1 MSSSAQDKLAKDRLT
16 KDKLIVALDVSTP
29 AEARRLVAELRQVVG
44 TFKIGSQ
51 LFTIAGPELIKEIIG
66 SGAQVFLDLKFPD
79 IPHQVA
85 GAARAVAQLRVSMFT
100 VHASGGAEMMRRAVE
115 AVAEVAETERIARPY
130 ILGVTVLTSVDSATL
145 AQIGI
150 ASSPAESAQ
159 RLAKLAEDSGVDGVV
174 ASAREALSIRK
185 ATKPGF
191 LVVTPGIR
199 PADAELNDQKR
210 VSTPAEALSAG
221 ADYLVVGRPITG
233 AENPAEAART
243 VLAEMER
250 E

>member
-1 MSSSAQDKLAKDRLT
+1 MSSTVQDKLPKDRMT
-16 KDKLIVALDVSTP
+16 EDKLIVALDVSTL
-29 AEARRLVAELRQVVG
+29 AEARRLVADLRHVVH

-66 SGAQVFLDLKFPD
+66 SGAQVFLDLKFHD

-85 GAARAVAQLRVSMFT
+85 GAARAVAQLSVSMFT

-115 AVAEVAETERIARPY
+115 AVVEVAETERITRPLV
-130 ILGVTVLTSVDSATL
+130 LGVTVLTSVDSETL
-145 AQIGI
+145 GQVGI
-150 ASSPAESAQ
+150 ASSPAESVL
-159 RLAKLAEDSGVDGVV
+159 RLAKLAEDSGLDGVV
-174 ASAREALSIRK
+174 ASPREARSIRNS
-185 ATKPGF
+185 TKPGF
-191 LVVTPGIR
+191 LIVTPGIR
-199 PADAELNDQKR
+199 PAHANLNDQKR

-233 AENPAEAART
+233 AVNPLEAAQMLLT
-243 VLAEMER
+243 EMEN